1 MSSNGRKKYACI
13 DIGTNSIRL
22 LIAEVENGVLLS
34 RKKKLKMT
42 RLGHG
47 VSESKMLDPHR
58 MIDSLNA
65 VDVFHHEAITDGAE
79 DVFIYATSAV
89 RDAYNGIDFRQM
101 VFNKTEIEFD
111 IISGNQE
118 AKLGFY
124 GAKSGCNVRGNHLVI
139 DIGGGS
145 TEYIYGSD
153 QGMVDAISID
163 IGGVRLLGN
172 YVHSDPVSEEDLS
185 AVRERI
191 LSQLKTVKIL
201 FGEYPV
207 SDMVGIGGTVTAF
220 SSIFQK
226 LENYSPERIHGSV
239 ITLDQV
245 MKINRDL
252 QSRTLEQRRQIVG
265 LEASRADIIVCGG
278 LILEHSMQSFGMDS
292 ITISD
297 YDNLEGYLLKRLQRM
312 EEKHDG

>member
-1 MSSNGRKKYACI
+1 MNKKKYACI
-13 DIGTNSIRL
+13 DIGTNSVRL
-22 LIAEVENGVLLS
+22 LIAEVEDGVLVS

-65 VDVFHHEAITDGAE
+65 IDLFHHEAITEGAE

-124 GAKSGCNVRGNHLVI
+124 GTQSGCNANGDHLVI

-145 TEYIYGSD
+145 TEYIYGSNK
-153 QGMVDAISID
+153 GMIDAISID
-163 IGGVRLLGN
+163 IGGVRLLGT
-172 YVHSDPVSEEDLS
+172 YVHTDPVDPAELKAMENH
-185 AVRERI
+185 I
-191 LSQLKTVKIL
+191 MSQLRTVKIL
-201 FGEYPV
+201 FQSYPIT
-207 SDMVGIGGTVTAF
+207 SMVGIGGTVTAF
-220 SSIFQK
+220 SAIAQG
-226 LENYSPERIHGSV
+226 LAEYSPERIHGSKIALPEV
-239 ITLDQV
+239 ER
-245 MKINRDL
+245 INRML
-252 QSRTLEQRRQIVG
+252 QAMKLEERKAVVG
-265 LEASRADIIVCGG
+265 LEPRRADIIVCGG
-278 LILEHSMQSFGMDS
+278 LILEHSMKSFDIDEMA
-292 ITISD
+292 ISD
-297 YDNLEGYLLKRLQRM
+297 YDNLEGYLLKKLQMM
-312 EEKHDG
+312 EEKHDR